1 MTRVRDSRPIIAF
14 ALLLLTLSSCS
25 VEAPTS
31 ATPPSSPLTAAALQV
46 SVSPGQDIQKAV
58 NSLAAGGTILMKAGI
73 YRRQSIVP
81 KDGMTFV
88 GENGAILDGDGVVNF
103 AFNGTKSGKVVAN
116 NVTIRNLE
124 IRGYSSDL
132 GTGPIMAALR
142 QNVQTSGWVVEDCNI
157 HHNSAGGIKTGNNM
171 VIRGNWIHDN
181 GQVGISGSGDGILI
195 VDNEVSINNTRD
207 VRKTEGL
214 AAAGGMKLLKTKNLV
229 VRGNYF
235 HDNNA
240 PGIWID
246 RHAVNTLIENNRV
259 INNAGAGIFIEISY
273 GATVRNNTASG
284 NGFKNARWLYGGGI
298 TVSSTPDVEVYGNTV
313 GLNARGITAVHQDRG
328 TGPLGKH
335 EVRNLYVHDNKITMK
350 SEDGTVTGLA
360 VGTGESIYYT
370 KKGNRFKD
378 NSYCLGSQS
387 KYFYWNSKRLTKN
400 EWKSSG
406 NDVGGNFGAC

>member
-1 MTRVRDSRPIIAF
+1 
-14 ALLLLTLSSCS
+14 
-25 VEAPTS
+25 
-31 ATPPSSPLTAAALQV
+31 LTAAALQV

>member
-1 MTRVRDSRPIIAF
+1 VTRVRDSRPIIAF

>member
-1 MTRVRDSRPIIAF
+1 M
-14 ALLLLTLSSCS
+14 
-25 VEAPTS
+25 
-31 ATPPSSPLTAAALQV
+31 TAAALQV